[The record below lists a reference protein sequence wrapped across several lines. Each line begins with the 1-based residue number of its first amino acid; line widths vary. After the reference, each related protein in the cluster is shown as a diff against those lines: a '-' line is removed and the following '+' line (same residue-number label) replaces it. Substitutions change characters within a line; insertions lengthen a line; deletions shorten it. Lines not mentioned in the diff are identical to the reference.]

1 MKTLLDFKPL
11 FDPVAKTLDFS
22 LFPDFN
28 INKLFA
34 IINVTRNTPI
44 YIPGAAG
51 YGISS
56 VSGSVI
62 TLTYDTSAHSAT
74 DILNVYYSVD
84 APVRE
89 VLLTDISDT
98 LSQILVELKVQNVLI
113 LEHMHRNSFTR
124 NDLAELREDINNPD
138 VISQWN

>member
-1 MKTLLDFKPL
+1 ML
-11 FDPVAKTLDFS
+11 
-22 LFPDFN
+22 
-28 INKLFA
+28 KL
-34 IINVTRNTPI
+34 RL
-44 YIPGAAG
+44 Y
-51 YGISS
+51 ISS
-56 VSGSVI
+56 RTMIVLS
-62 TLTYDTSAHSAT
+62 

-124 NDLAELREDINNPD
+124 NDLAELREEINNPD
-138 VISQWN
+138 IISQGN